1 MKAHDGM
8 YIDGEWRPAAG
19 TDTIEVVN
27 PADEQVIGHV
37 PAGHRRGRGRRRT
50 GRARRPARPGPPPR
64 PPSAPRGSP
73 RCATSSSARK
83 DEIAETVT
91 AELGSPL
98 KFSQAVH
105 VGAPI
110 AVAGSYA
117 ELAASYAFEEK
128 VGNSTVLLEPVGVVG
143 AITPWNYP
151 LHQIVAKV
159 APALAAGCTVVLKP
173 AEDTPLVAQ
182 LFAEAVHEAGLPAG
196 VFNLVTGLGPVAG
209 QALAEHEGVDLV
221 SFTGSTAVGRQIGAT
236 AGAAVKR
243 VALELGGKSANVIL
257 PSADLAK
264 AVNVGVA
271 NVMSNSGQTCSA
283 WTRMLVHG
291 TAVRRGRR
299 AGRRRPPRSTASA
312 SGPSSTPSSGS
323 GCAVTSRRASRRGR
337 GWSRAAPKPRANRA
351 TSSARPSSP
360 TSTPDMTIA
369 QEEIFGPVLSI
380 LRYED
385 EEDALRIANGTVYGL
400 AGAVWAGDDDGG
412 RRLRPPPRHRAGRH
426 QRRTLQPPCP
436 LRRLQAVGGRPRAGR
451 ARPGRV
457 PPDQVPAVLVQEG
470 CTTWLVRRT
479 RFAPPSCPPSALRWR
494 SPRSSCRSPGPGR
507 SGSGSPPPASATPTC
522 PCPTAPC
529 GCRSPPSSATR
540 ARAPSSPSDK
550 GSRTSRPGTGW
561 SSTGRPPAAV
571 ATPARSARSGCAPTR
586 SRARARCTRGAPP
599 TAPSS
604 TPG

>member
-19 TDTIEVVN
+19 TDTIAVVN
-27 PADEQVIGHV
+27 PADEQVIAHV
-37 PAGHRRGRGRRRT
+37 PAGTADDVDAAVRAARGALPAWAAT
-50 GRARRPARPGPPPR
+50 PPAERAARIAALR
-64 PPSAPRGSP
+64 DVLV
-73 RCATSSSARK
+73 ARK
-83 DEIAETVT
+83 EEIAETVT

-98 KFSQAVH
+98 KLSQAVH

-128 VGNSTVLLEPVGVVG
+128 VGNSTVHLEPVGVVG

-173 AEDTPLVAQ
+173 AEDTPLTAQ

-209 QALAEHEGVDLV
+209 QALAGHEGVDLV

-283 WTRMLVHG
+283 WTRMLVHDSQYDE
-291 TAVRRGRR
+291 AVALAVEAAAKYGERMGPVVNAKQQQRVRSYIEKGVAEGARLV
-299 AGRRRPPRSTASA
+299 AGGPEAPRDQ
-312 SGPSSTPSSGS
+312 GYF
-323 GCAVTSRRASRRGR
+323 V
-337 GWSRAAPKPRANRA
+337 
-351 TSSARPSSP
+351 SP
-360 TSTPDMTIA
+360 TVFADVTPEMTIA

-385 EEDALRIANGTVYGL
+385 ETDALRIANGTVYGL
-400 AGAVWAGDDDGG
+400 AGAVWAGEVTEAVAFARQLDTGQVDINGG
-412 RRLRPPPRHRAGRH
+412 RFNPLAPFGGYKQSGVGRELGSH
-426 QRRTLQPPCP
+426 GLSEYLQTKS
-436 LRRLQAVGGRPRAGR
+436 LQ
-451 ARPGRV
+451 
-457 PPDQVPAVLVQEG
+457 
-470 CTTWLVRRT
+470 
-479 RFAPPSCPPSALRWR
+479 F
-494 SPRSSCRSPGPGR
+494 
-507 SGSGSPPPASATPTC
+507 
-522 PCPTAPC
+522 
-529 GCRSPPSSATR
+529 
-540 ARAPSSPSDK
+540 
-550 GSRTSRPGTGW
+550 
-561 SSTGRPPAAV
+561 
-571 ATPARSARSGCAPTR
+571 
-586 SRARARCTRGAPP
+586 
-599 TAPSS
+599 
-604 TPG
+604 

>member
-8 YIDGEWRPAAG
+8 YIDGEWRPATG
-19 TDTIEVVN
+19 PDVIEVVN
-27 PADEQVIGHV
+27 PVDERIVGRV
-37 PAGHRRGRGRRRT
+37 PAGT
-50 GRARRPARPGPPPR
+50 AEDVDAAVRAARAALPAWAAT
-64 PPSAPRGSP
+64 APAERAA
-73 RCATSSSARK
+73 RLAALRDVLAARK

-105 VGAPI
+105 AAVPI

-117 ELAASYAFEEK
+117 ELAATYAFEEK
-128 VGNSTVLLEPVGVVG
+128 VGNSVVHQEPVGVVG

-151 LHQIVAKV
+151 LHQIVAKA

-209 QALAEHEGVDLV
+209 QALAEHPDVDLV

-236 AGAAVKR
+236 AGAAIKK

-283 WTRMLVHG
+283 WTRMLVHREQYDEALELAAAAAAKYG
-291 TAVRRGRR
+291 ERIGPVVNAKQRDRVRGYIEKGVSEGARLI
-299 AGRRRPPRSTASA
+299 AGGPESPREQ
-312 SGPSSTPSSGS
+312 GYF
-323 GCAVTSRRASRRGR
+323 V
-337 GWSRAAPKPRANRA
+337 
-351 TSSARPSSP
+351 SP
-360 TSTPDMTIA
+360 TVLADVTPDMAVA

-400 AGAVWAGDDDGG
+400 AGAVWAGDEAEAVAFARRMDTGQVDINGG
-412 RRLRPPPRHRAGRH
+412 RFNPLAPFGGYKQSGVGRELGSH
-426 QRRTLQPPCP
+426 GLAEYLQTKS
-436 LRRLQAVGGRPRAGR
+436 LQ
-451 ARPGRV
+451 
-457 PPDQVPAVLVQEG
+457 
-470 CTTWLVRRT
+470 
-479 RFAPPSCPPSALRWR
+479 F
-494 SPRSSCRSPGPGR
+494 
-507 SGSGSPPPASATPTC
+507 
-522 PCPTAPC
+522 
-529 GCRSPPSSATR
+529 
-540 ARAPSSPSDK
+540 
-550 GSRTSRPGTGW
+550 
-561 SSTGRPPAAV
+561 
-571 ATPARSARSGCAPTR
+571 
-586 SRARARCTRGAPP
+586 
-599 TAPSS
+599 
-604 TPG
+604 